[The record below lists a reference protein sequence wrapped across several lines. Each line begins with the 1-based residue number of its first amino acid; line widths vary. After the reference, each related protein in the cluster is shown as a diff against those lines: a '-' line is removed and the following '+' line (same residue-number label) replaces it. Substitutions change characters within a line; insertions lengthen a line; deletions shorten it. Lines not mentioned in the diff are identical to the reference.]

1 MLFLR
6 LFKESILFALEALR
20 VNKLRTVLS
29 LLGVTI
35 GIVLFI
41 SVFTV
46 VDTMESK
53 IRSSVE
59 KLGDNVVYVQKW
71 PCGGFGD
78 YPWWDYFQRPVPTSE
93 EYEKLSERLQT
104 AEAVTF
110 NVGVD
115 GKVLEFGT
123 NTVEGVDVIGTT
135 FEFNKV
141 RELEY
146 SAGRYFTNM
155 EMDKGSN
162 VTILGATVAEGLF
175 GSVDPI
181 GKELKADGRRVTVI
195 GTLNKDRKRDE

>member
-1 MLFLR
+1 M
-6 LFKESILFALEALR
+6 
-20 VNKLRTVLS
+20 
-29 LLGVTI
+29 
-35 GIVLFI
+35 
-41 SVFTV
+41 
-46 VDTMESK
+46 
-53 IRSSVE
+53 
-59 KLGDNVVYVQKW
+59 
-71 PCGGFGD
+71 
-78 YPWWDYFQRPVPTSE
+78 
-93 EYEKLSERLQT
+93 SERRQT
-104 AEAVTF
+104 AVSVTF
-110 NVGVD
+110 NGEVE

-181 GKELKADGRRVTVI
+181 GKEIKAVGR
-195 GTLNKDRKRDE
+195 LDRKSVV